1 MLKTVIIENGKQDGS
16 KMSCLLNNSC
26 DFQIEA
32 ILGSVRQSINYF
44 SQCRQQDIIFA
55 DVQLPDGQS
64 FEIFTTAIIN
74 SAVVYTTI
82 YQKSIVEAMEYSGIQ
97 YLLKPIDKIPF
108 DKSIINHHVMSDHFL
123 TNRHS
128 SHKVIN
134 YLNEKKKRR
143 MIVKKG
149 NENILMKPED
159 ITFFCS
165 ENKTVYA
172 FDSFGKKYVVDKNLY
187 ELEQQLDPDIFFRIN
202 RQYILNVNFVKS
214 YRTFEKVKLQVV
226 LKSPTDQNHMI
237 VSKETA
243 PSFRKWIMGE

>member
-1 MLKTVIIENGKQDGS
+1 MLKTVIIENGKQDES

-26 DFQIEA
+26 DYQIEA
-32 ILGSVRQSINYF
+32 ILGSVTQSINYF
-44 SQCRQQDIIFA
+44 SQCREQDIIFA

-74 SAVVYTTI
+74 SAVVYTTV
-82 YQKSIVEAMEYSGIQ
+82 YQKSIVDAMEYSGIQ
-97 YLLKPIDKIPF
+97 YLLKPIDKISL
-108 DKSIINHHVMSDHFL
+108 DKSIVNHHVMSDHFL

-128 SHKVIN
+128 SHKVIH

-159 ITFFCS
+159 ITFFCC

-187 ELEQQLDPDIFFRIN
+187 ELEQQLDPDVFFRIN
-202 RQYILNVNFVKS
+202 RQHIVNVNFMKS
-214 YRTFEKVKLQVV
+214 YQTFEKVKLKIE
-226 LKSPTDQNHMI
+226 LKIPSARNEMI

-243 PSFRKWIMGE
+243 PAFRKWIVGE